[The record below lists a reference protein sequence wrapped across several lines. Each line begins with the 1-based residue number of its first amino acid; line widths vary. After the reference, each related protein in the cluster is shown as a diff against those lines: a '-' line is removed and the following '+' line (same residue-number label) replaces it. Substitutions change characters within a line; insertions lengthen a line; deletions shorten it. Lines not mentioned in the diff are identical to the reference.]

1 MKTVKFLPFVNLC
14 ILLAGIIFLVVKLN
28 DDPKKY
34 GYVDNIVL
42 FNQFNMAKDLH
53 FMGVP
58 QLNAQKKKVDSLYQ
72 LLQRQEDPKLIK
84 EFQQR
89 VYVQNNHLQKMDT
102 ELKQQINSK
111 AWERLNSYL
120 EEFGKQQKVDLIF
133 GIQGA
138 GNIMYADE
146 AFDLTQEAIEFA
158 NGKYEG
164 NK

>member
-53 FMGVP
+53 SMGVP

-72 LLQRQEDPKLIK
+72 LLQQQEDPKLIK

-111 AWERLNSYL
+111 AWERLNVYL
-120 EEFGKQQKVDLIF
+120 EEFGKQRKVDLIF

-146 AFDLTQEAIEFA
+146 AFDLTQEAIEFT

>member
-1 MKTVKFLPFVNLC
+1 MKTLKFLPFVNLC
-14 ILLAGIIFLVVKLN
+14 ILLAGIIFMVIQLN
-28 DDPKKY
+28 DDQKKY

-53 FMGVP
+53 SMGLP

-72 LLQRQEDPKLIK
+72 LLQTQKDPKLIK

-111 AWERLNSYL
+111 AWERLNGYL
-120 EEFGKQQKVDLIF
+120 EEFGEQQKVHLIF